1 MRILQIME
9 EVENNNK
16 ITQRE
21 LAKKLNISIGMTN
34 LFIKRIIKKGYFK
47 ITNIPKNRLM
57 YMITPKGI
65 IEKSR
70 LTFEYLRYSLNFY
83 KSLKAHVL
91 EKFSNLEDKGVKRV
105 AFYGLGEVS
114 ELSYLFLQETN
125 LELVAVAEDFD
136 IKDFFGFD
144 VILPDSLNEAR
155 FDIIIITTFD
165 NLQQRIER
173 LVKAGIDSKKI
184 QTL

>member
-1 MRILQIME
+1 MEKEDLRILQIIE

-34 LFIKRIIKKGYFK
+34 FFVKRIIKKGYFK

-83 KSLKAHVL
+83 KL
-91 EKFSNLEDKGVKRV
+91 
-105 AFYGLGEVS
+105 
-114 ELSYLFLQETN
+114 
-125 LELVAVAEDFD
+125 
-136 IKDFFGFD
+136 
-144 VILPDSLNEAR
+144 
-155 FDIIIITTFD
+155 
-165 NLQQRIER
+165 
-173 LVKAGIDSKKI
+173 
-184 QTL
+184 